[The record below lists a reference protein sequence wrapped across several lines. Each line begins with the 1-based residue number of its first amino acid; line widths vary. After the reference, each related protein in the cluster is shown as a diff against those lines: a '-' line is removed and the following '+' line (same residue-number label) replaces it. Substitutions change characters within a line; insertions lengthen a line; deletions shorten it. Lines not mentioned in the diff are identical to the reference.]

1 MHANR
6 VLFFSIAHWFW
17 CLFVVCV
24 LWATNRIEW
33 RGGGGRRIHWKKKIE
48 WWSVMKMKR
57 ENSHTHIHM
66 YLIGA
71 SLCRRI
77 EKVRCRLRNLYKILL
92 QKNYAHKNFRRLNP
106 GTELTFAHI
115 YIPFFPIY
123 QRRDTEA
130 HTWARSQNLLRSLIF
145 LLSQSSILCTFYV
158 IICSSIHFS
167 RKKQRFF
174 CRRSIVCA
182 VILMALDC
190 IKRRITT
197 FLPKNA

>member
-1 MHANR
+1 MQIVCSFLALHIDFDVYLLCVCCEQR
-6 VLFFSIAHWFW
+6 IAS
-17 CLFVVCV
+17 
-24 LWATNRIEW
+24 NGGE
-33 RGGGGRRIHWKKKIE
+33 GGGRRIHWKKKIE

>member
-1 MHANR
+1 M
-6 VLFFSIAHWFW
+6 FI
-17 CLFVVCV
+17 CCVCV
-24 LWATNRIEW
+24 VSNESHRMEG
-33 RGGGGRRIHWKKKIE
+33 RGGRRIHWKKKIE

-71 SLCRRI
+71 D